1 METTAIETFCKE
13 RGFLFHERG
22 SGKWGCERYWTYYRV
37 DAVGYT
43 VYSIEY
49 FPIRHTLKI
58 NRGTSRYEGQVES
71 LPHLLQLLAAMRVN
85 MVIEVDKDNGDVR
98 VFTD

>member
-37 DAVGYT
+37 DAAGYT

-71 LPHLLQLLAAMRVN
+71 LPHLLQLLAAMR
-85 MVIEVDKDNGDVR
+85 IDLQETEKKAIIYQ
-98 VFTD
+98 